1 MYLSK
6 TQRLTMNSAT
16 MRENSM
22 LSLSLF
28 MGKSNECKEAV
39 APYFKWCPDLAAFHV
54 YIREF
59 LLRCINRGPFSF
71 REIRNTW
78 KSGCRP
84 TYW

>member
-39 APYFKWCPDLAAFHV
+39 APYFK
-54 YIREF
+54 
-59 LLRCINRGPFSF
+59 
-71 REIRNTW
+71 
-78 KSGCRP
+78 
-84 TYW
+84 